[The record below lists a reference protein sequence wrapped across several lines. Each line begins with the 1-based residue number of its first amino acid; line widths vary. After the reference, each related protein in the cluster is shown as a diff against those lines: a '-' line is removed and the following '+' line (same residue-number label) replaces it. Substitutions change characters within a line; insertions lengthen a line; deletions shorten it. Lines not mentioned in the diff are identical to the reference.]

1 MNNKSC
7 CNPVP
12 QAQATKYCPLWLA
25 GVLTAALVFCP
36 NQARAG
42 DAPGWMHAA
51 AAAPLPDHDEKTDAV
66 LLYAEEDLT
75 VISADKVKGTVRR
88 AYKILR
94 PGGRDLG
101 TVETW
106 FGPHRKI
113 TSMHAW
119 CIPADGRDYEVKD
132 KEAVEI
138 AAPKIESSELV
149 SDLRFKSLR
158 IPAADPG
165 NVVGYEI
172 ETEEEPLLLHDT
184 WEFQRRLPVRES
196 HYRLQIPA
204 GWEYKV
210 LWVNYPEVQPTTSGN
225 GAYEWVVND
234 VKGIRYE
241 EEMPPMGGVSGQM
254 MVFFYPPGG
263 APSKSYTN
271 WREMGAWY
279 SNLTIGR
286 RDASPEIKQEVATLT
301 AGRSTQLAKMQS
313 LADFVQHQ
321 IRYVAIELGIGG
333 WQPHAAPEVFSH
345 RYGDCKDKATL
356 MSSMLHEIGIDSYY
370 VVINS
375 VRGSVTKDSPAGVP
389 FDHVILAIRLPD
401 TVKDS
406 SLVAVAERPKE
417 GRILFFDPTNELTPL
432 GQISGELQANYGLL
446 VGPDGGDLVE
456 LPMQTPS
463 TNSIQRT
470 GSFTID
476 SEGNLQGTVEER
488 RLGDRATE
496 ERWRLRNLTN
506 DADRVKPIESL
517 LSGSLPS
524 FHIVRATVLNLQQ
537 TDQPFGFN
545 YTFLTENY
553 AKNAGS
559 LLLVRPR
566 VLGSKSQALM
576 ETREARKF
584 PVEFPGPVQDT
595 DRFEI
600 TVPSG
605 YVVDDVPPPVD
616 VDYGFASYHSK
627 TEVVGNTVRYTRTF
641 EIKELSVPVS
651 RADDLKKFYRV
662 IASDER
668 NTAVMKSSK

>member
-1 MNNKSC
+1 MNNRSC
-7 CNPVP
+7 SNPVQ
-12 QAQATKYCPLWLA
+12 QAQATKYSRFC
-25 GVLTAALVFCP
+25 LTAVLAMLVFCP
-36 NQARAG
+36 RQVRAG

-75 VISADKVKGTVRR
+75 VISADKVKGTIRR

-113 TSMHAW
+113 SSMHAW
-119 CIPADGRDYEVKD
+119 CIPAGGKDYEVKD
-132 KEAVEI
+132 KDAVEI

-149 SDLRFKSLR
+149 TDLRFKSLR

-172 ETEEEPLLLHDT
+172 ETEEEPLVLHDT

-196 HYRLQIPA
+196 HYKLQIPA

-210 LWVNYPEVQPTTSGN
+210 LWVNYPEVKPTTSGA

-234 VKGIRYE
+234 VKAVRYE
-241 EEMPPMGGVSGQM
+241 EEMPPMAGVSGQM
-254 MVFFYPPGG
+254 VVFFYPPGG

-271 WREMGAWY
+271 WREMGTWY
-279 SNLTIGR
+279 NSLTSGR
-286 RDASPEIKQEVATLT
+286 RDASLEIKQEVATLT
-301 AGRSTQLAKMQS
+301 AGRSTQLAKMQA
-313 LADFVQHQ
+313 LADFVQRQ

-375 VRGSVTKDSPAGVP
+375 ERGSVTKDSPAGVS
-389 FDHVILAIRLPD
+389 FNHVILAIRLPD
-401 TVKDS
+401 TVKDA
-406 SLVAVAERPKE
+406 SLLAVVERPKE
-417 GRILFFDPTNELTPL
+417 GRILFFDPTDHLTPF

-446 VGPDGGDLVE
+446 VGDGGGDLVE
-456 LPMQTPS
+456 LPIQSPS

-470 GSFTID
+470 GTFTID
-476 SEGNLQGTVEER
+476 SAGNLQGSVQEL
-488 RLGDRATE
+488 RLGDRASV
-496 ERWRLRNLTN
+496 ERWNLRNVTN
-506 DADRVKPIESL
+506 DADRVKPIENL

-524 FHIVRATVLNLQQ
+524 FHIVKAAVVNLQQ

-553 AKNAGS
+553 AKSAGD

-566 VLGSKSQALM
+566 VLGTKSQALM
-576 ETREARKF
+576 ETKEPRKF
-584 PVEFPGPVQDT
+584 PVEFPGPVQDK

-616 VDYGFASYHSK
+616 VDYGFASYHAK

-651 RADDLKKFYRV
+651 QAGDLKKFYRI

-668 NTAVMKSSK
+668 NTAVMKASK